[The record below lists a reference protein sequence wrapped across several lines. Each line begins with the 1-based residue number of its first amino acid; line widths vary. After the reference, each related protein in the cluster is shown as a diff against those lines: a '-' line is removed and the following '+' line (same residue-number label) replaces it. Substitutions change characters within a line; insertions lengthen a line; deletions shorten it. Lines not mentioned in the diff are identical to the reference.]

1 VYWVKGVRNISSHKR
16 LEENMNLALDIVQ
29 NYSEYFTVVDG
40 EREQLVDFSED

>member
-1 VYWVKGVRNISSHKR
+1 VYWVKGVRNINSHQR

-29 NYSEYFTVVDG
+29 AYSEYFSVVDG